1 MWARLS
7 GVPLLWLIVTLLAYQ
22 AARAVYRRSNL
33 NPCANPVL
41 LCVTLVGGL
50 LLLTGTPHQT
60 YFDNVR
66 LLHVLLGPATVAL
79 AIPLHDQLGRLKTM
93 LFPLLLAVLC
103 GSMTAIAS
111 AVSIGWALGAS
122 PDVLLAL
129 APKSAT
135 MAIAIGIADTTGA
148 PIALF
153 ALTVTM
159 TGISGAVM
167 ARGLLGL
174 LRIDDPAVR
183 GVAIGTTAH
192 AIGTAQ
198 AFQEND
204 TAGAFAALAM
214 GLTGILT
221 ALLVPTLAAA
231 VGRT

>member
-1 MWARLS
+1 
-7 GVPLLWLIVTLLAYQ
+7 
-22 AARAVYRRSNL
+22 
-33 NPCANPVL
+33 
-41 LCVTLVGGL
+41 
-50 LLLTGTPHQT
+50 
-60 YFDNVR
+60 
-66 LLHVLLGPATVAL
+66 
-79 AIPLHDQLGRLKTM
+79 
-93 LFPLLLAVLC
+93 
-103 GSMTAIAS
+103 MTAIAS

-159 TGISGAVM
+159 TGISGAV
-167 ARGLLGL
+167 
-174 LRIDDPAVR
+174 R